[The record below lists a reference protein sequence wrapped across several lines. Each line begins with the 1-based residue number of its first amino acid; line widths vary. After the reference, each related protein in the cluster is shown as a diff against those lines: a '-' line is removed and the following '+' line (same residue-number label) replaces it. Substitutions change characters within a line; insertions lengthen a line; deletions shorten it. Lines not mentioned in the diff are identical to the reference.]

1 MRRALSFLTVIGRG
15 TTPDGRTLR
24 WFPLVGLLLGGVVGG
39 VWWGADRL
47 FPPLLAAGLV
57 VAVDLVLTGMLH
69 LDGLADSADGLLPH
83 LRRERR
89 LAIMADSTVGAFAV
103 TVVVLTL
110 LLRMAAFASRPVSL
124 LLIVGLWCGSRSVL
138 ALVATTRPYAREN
151 GIATVLLGDRIA
163 PITAA
168 LGIVAGAVLAVIGI
182 GWPGLAAVAAL
193 LGTSVAVLALAERRV
208 GGFTGDVLG
217 AIAVLGETVALI
229 TAAARW

>member
-1 MRRALSFLTVIGRG
+1 MRGALHFLTVIGRG

-24 WFPLVGLLLGGVVGG
+24 WFPIVGLLIGAVVGG

-57 VAVDLVLTGMLH
+57 VAVDLALTGLLH
-69 LDGLADSADGLLPH
+69 LDGLADAADGLLPH

-103 TVVVLTL
+103 TIVVLTL
-110 LLRMAAFASRPVSL
+110 LLRTAAFASRPVSVL
-124 LLIVGLWCGSRSVL
+124 LVLGLWCASRSIL
-138 ALVATTRPYAREN
+138 ALIASTRPYAREN
-151 GIATVLLGDRIA
+151 GIATVLLGDRAA
-163 PITAA
+163 PLTA
-168 LGIVAGAVLAVIGI
+168 LGGVIVGTGLAVAGI
-182 GWPGLAAVAAL
+182 GWPGLAATASL
-193 LGTSVAVLALAERRV
+193 LAVSAAVLLLAERRV

-229 TAAARW
+229 VAAARW